1 MYYALRVIAK
11 NGAMLMRKMSE
22 ALLVTPANVT
32 GIVDRLE
39 QKGLIRRTAS
49 QGDRRVTIVECH
61 SKGESVAGEGGQE
74 AGRIGSKVPQ
84 GFHSRRKKDSLLPSG
99 EAQREMSRSASE
111 E

>member
-1 MYYALRVIAK
+1 
-11 NGAMLMRKMSE
+11 MLMRKMSE

-49 QGDRRVTIVECH
+49 QGDRRVTIVELTP
-61 SKGESVAGEGGQE
+61 KGRALQERVAKKRGELVQRSLRAFTPDE
-74 AGRIGSKVPQ
+74 
-84 GFHSRRKKDSLLPSG
+84 KKTLCFLL
-99 EAQREMSRSASE
+99 EKLQREMSRSASE